1 MPAPPPKTLEPGC
14 VAVGYARVDASSE
27 CRTQENLAV
36 LSAQE
41 RARYARRRGR
51 AGAEYLSAHAL
62 LRRTLSRYSAMDPSA
77 WRFAPDGM
85 GKPEVVGPGRDER
98 FRFNLSHT
106 QGLVACVV
114 SRESPVGIDVESSER
129 SRGYDA
135 LAERVLSPS
144 EHKALKALPPSQW
157 KARFL
162 AHWTLKEAHLKA
174 RGTGIRSR
182 LDALEFR
189 LLGESGALCRP
200 ESPEHFVESS
210 WHHLRLRPTQAHYLA
225 VVVAGGGSPRWEI
238 VETDG

>member
-1 MPAPPPKTLEPGC
+1 MSTPSLETLEPGC
-14 VAVGYARVDASSE
+14 VAVGYARVDALSD

-62 LRRTLSRYSAMDPSA
+62 LRRTLSRYSATDPSA

-85 GKPEVVGPGRDER
+85 GKPEIVGSGRDER

-129 SRGYDA
+129 PRGYDE
-135 LAERVLSPS
+135 LAERVLSPD
-144 EHKALKALPPSQW
+144 ECKALKALPPSQW

-200 ESPEHFVESS
+200 ESPEYSAEGR

-225 VVVAGGGSPRWEI
+225 VAVAGGRSPRWEI